1 MDFDKTDFHIHFPE
15 GAVPKDGPSAGS
27 VITTAI
33 TSLLTGLPVKKH
45 LAMTGE
51 VTITGRVLPVGGIK
65 EKFLAAYREGVKTI
79 LYPHTNAKDVSE
91 IPERVRK
98 ELTLIPVKHMDEV
111 LPLALEGWTAVAA
124 KHLKK
129 ETAKPVKKPV
139 KKAVK
144 KLAKKPSLAK
154 KTTRRKR

>member
-1 MDFDKTDFHIHFPE
+1 
-15 GAVPKDGPSAGS
+15 
-27 VITTAI
+27 
-33 TSLLTGLPVKKH
+33 
-45 LAMTGE
+45 MTGE

-111 LPLALEGWTAVAA
+111 LPLALEGWNEFSA
-124 KHLKK
+124 KLHKK
-129 ETAKPVKKPV
+129 SVLRKTVKKSAKKPV
-139 KKAVK
+139 KKTAKKGTIKVQKTAKPKKVIKQPKKTVRIVK
-144 KLAKKPSLAK
+144 KSK
-154 KTTRRKR
+154 RK